1 MDKKS
6 FILYLDRKKEI
17 DLLTNEQ
24 CGILFK
30 SIFEYVE
37 TGIAPEISDLAVRIL
52 LSFLITQIDGNAAK
66 WEEAKKKRS
75 EAGKRGGAPKGNQ
88 NASKQAKQAML
99 VSNKQKQAKQAVTVT
114 VTDTVTGI
122 LPVTEVTGNIEQD
135 CTAPARAAQPAQEEE
150 SVIPWDELDPDEW
163 A

>member
-17 DLLTNEQ
+17 NLLTNEQ

-30 SIFEYVE
+30 AIFDYVE

-52 LSFLITQIDGNAAK
+52 LSFLITQIDDNATK

-99 VSNKQKQAKQAVTVT
+99 VLDKQKQAKQAVTVT
-114 VTDTVTGI
+114 DTVT
-122 LPVTEVTGNIEQD
+122 VTGTVTVTDNIKAQD
-135 CTAPARAAQPAQEEE
+135 STALDRAALPAQEEE
-150 SVIPWDELDPDEW
+150 NVIPWDEMDPDEW
-163 A
+163 C